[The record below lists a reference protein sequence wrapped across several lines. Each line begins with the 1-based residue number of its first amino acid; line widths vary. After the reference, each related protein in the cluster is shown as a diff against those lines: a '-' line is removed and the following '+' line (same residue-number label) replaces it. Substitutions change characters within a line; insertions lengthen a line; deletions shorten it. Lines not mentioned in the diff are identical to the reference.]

1 MSMEKVFEI
10 ENLTRRFGGLV
21 AVDNVSF
28 SMDKHTIHSLI
39 GPNGAGKTTIISM
52 INGTLPV
59 TSGHIR
65 FYGKEIT
72 DMPTHKISRMGI
84 ARTFQNIKLFETLTV
99 EENLLLGGDC
109 VYQNDNI
116 LKFLFT
122 PGRQKRLEKEAR
134 ELAGEVMNTLDIY
147 GLRNETVSSLA
158 YGRKKVVELARAL
171 MGRPKLILLD
181 EPAAGLNPS
190 ERREFVEQLQ
200 KTFETGIDL
209 FIIEH
214 NMDVVMNLS
223 NAITVVSFGK
233 KIAEGTP
240 REISNNELVI
250 KAYLGDRY
258 KA

>member
-1 MSMEKVFEI
+1 MGKVFQI

-28 SMDKHTIHSLI
+28 DVNERTIHSLI

-59 TSGHIR
+59 TSGHIK
-65 FYGKEIT
+65 FYGKDIT
-72 DMPTHKISRMGI
+72 DVPTHKLSAMGI
-84 ARTFQNIKLFETLTV
+84 ARTFQNIKLFESLTV
-99 EENLLLGGDC
+99 EENLLLGGSC
-109 VYQNDNI
+109 MFENDNI
-116 LKFLFT
+116 VKFLFT
-122 PGRQKRLEKEAR
+122 PGRQKRLEKQAR
-134 ELAGEVMNTLDIY
+134 EAAGEVMNDLGIY
-147 GLRNETVSSLA
+147 HLRNETVSSLA

-171 MGRPKLILLD
+171 MGQPKLILLD

-190 ERREFVEQLQ
+190 ERREFMEQLQ
-200 KTFETGIDL
+200 KAFDSGIDL

-223 NAITVVSFGK
+223 HAITVVSFGK

-240 REISNNELVI
+240 EEIRNNELVI
-250 KAYLGDRY
+250 KAYLGDKF

>member
-1 MSMEKVFEI
+1 MGKVFQI

-28 SMDKHTIHSLI
+28 DVEERTIHSLI

-59 TSGHIR
+59 TSGHIKFHGR
-65 FYGKEIT
+65 EIT
-72 DMPTHKISRMGI
+72 DMPTHKISAMGI
-84 ARTFQNIKLFETLTV
+84 ARTFQNIKLFESLTV
-99 EENLLLGGDC
+99 EENLLLGGSC
-109 VYQNDNI
+109 MFENDSI
-116 LKFLFT
+116 VKFLFT
-122 PGRQKRLEKEAR
+122 PGRQRRLERQAHEA
-134 ELAGEVMNTLDIY
+134 AGEVLNNLGIY
-147 GLRNETVSSLA
+147 HLRNEAVSSLA

-171 MGRPKLILLD
+171 MGKPKLILLD

-190 ERREFVEQLQ
+190 ERREFMDQLQ
-200 KTFETGIDL
+200 KTFDSGIDL

-223 NAITVVSFGK
+223 HAITVVSFGK

-240 REISNNELVI
+240 REIRNNELVI
-250 KAYLGDRY
+250 KAYLGDKF